1 MDKIA
6 MEISSMSPRVIK
18 IPTLTS
24 TPKSEKAIPLPK
36 PRGEKWIVISKNQ
49 KENPS
54 SKERPAR
61 SDKNA
66 PIRKTFTGENKKIA
80 EGRGIKKPIM
90 RRSKG

>member
-1 MDKIA
+1 M
-6 MEISSMSPRVIK
+6 
-18 IPTLTS
+18 
-24 TPKSEKAIPLPK
+24 
-36 PRGEKWIVISKNQ
+36 ISKNQ

-66 PIRKTFTGENKKIA
+66 SIRKTFTGENKKIA